1 MALSLNTNISAITA
15 RRNLLRVSDK
25 LKTSMERLSSGLR
38 INRSADD
45 AAGLTIAENLRS
57 QIVGL
62 NRAVTNAADGISLI
76 QTGEGAMRE
85 GNDILHRIRELSV
98 QAANGTLTSRDRQA
112 IQNEVSLLI
121 DEINRIAST
130 TTFNSINL
138 LNGNSS
144 ALVSTSNPQ
153 DVKGIV
159 VGDVGEGGIFS
170 VTINVSESSGGQKLF
185 GRNQILGTGIMTTI
199 DDKGQIY
206 DATHETTL
214 QSISS
219 FKNFRVFEGGVRS
232 VTLTL
237 SSDAD
242 NTVTDIEIFATD
254 TLAIVK
260 SRISLAINDPNQTTD
275 LNLGGGISDGAALVS
290 IASVG
295 VSPAGGLSGSTV
307 ITIMNPEPGRRLV
320 WGGDD
325 KALSALAF
333 TEVQETQPP
342 VFSITI
348 NNISSAFKKFIPRS
362 LKVFG
367 DRAAGLIQ
375 GVDIRFRP
383 TLNISLSGAEVDKV
397 GSFNVP
403 KLVIGKNVLNNT
415 FMLEVTPRPLVF
427 QIGANQG
434 DILATR
440 IGDISAASLGINGI
454 NIVDQTLAGESIRT
468 VDTALK
474 RLNSERANLGAVQN
488 RLESTIRSLGIASEN
503 LTGSESQ
510 IRDLD
515 YSQEIVNFTA
525 LQVLSQSAAS
535 FLAQANALSN
545 TVLTLIGGR

>member
-15 RRNLLRVSDK
+15 RRNLLRVSDE

-45 AAGLTIAENLRS
+45 AAGLTIAENLRA

-62 NRAVTNAADGISLI
+62 NRAITNAADGISLI
-76 QTGEGAMRE
+76 QTGEGAMKE
-85 GNDILHRIRELSV
+85 GNSILHRIRQLSV
-98 QAANGTLTSRDRQA
+98 QAANGTFTSRDRQA

-121 DEINRIAST
+121 EEINRIAST

-144 ALVSTSNPQ
+144 ALVSTNHPL
-153 DVKGIV
+153 DINGIV
-159 VGDVGEGGIFS
+159 VSDVGEGGIFS
-170 VTINVSESSGGQKLF
+170 VTINVSESTPGNRLF
-185 GRNQILGTGIMTTI
+185 GRNQVLGTAILTTI
-199 DDKGQIY
+199 DEKGQVF
-206 DATHETTL
+206 DATSQTTL

-219 FKNFRVFEGGVRS
+219 FRNFKVFDGGVRS

-242 NTVTDIEIFATD
+242 NKITYFELFATD
-254 TLAIVK
+254 TLEIVK
-260 SRISLAINDPNQTTD
+260 ERISLAINDPDQTTD
-275 LNLGGGISDGAALVS
+275 LNLGGGISDGATLVS

-295 VSPAGGLSGSTV
+295 VSPGGGLPGSTV
-307 ITIMNPEPGRRLV
+307 MTIMNPEPGRRLV

-325 KALSALAF
+325 KVLSALVF
-333 TEVQETQPP
+333 NEIQETQPP
-342 VFSITI
+342 VFSITV
-348 NNISSAFKKFIPRS
+348 NNTSSPFKKFIPKT

-367 DRAAGLIQ
+367 DRASGLIQ
-375 GVDIRFRP
+375 GVDICFRP
-383 TLNISLSGAEVDKV
+383 TLNISLSGSSVTQV
-397 GSFNVP
+397 GAFNVP
-403 KLVIGKNVLNNT
+403 ELVISQSDESNSFL
-415 FMLEVTPRPLVF
+415 LEITPRPLVF

-434 DILATR
+434 DVLSTR
-440 IGDISAASLGINGI
+440 IGDISANSLGINGI

-468 VDTALK
+468 VDNALK
-474 RLNSERANLGAVQN
+474 RLNAERSNLGAVQN
-488 RLESTIRSLGIASEN
+488 RLESTIRSLQIASEN

-515 YSQEIVNFTA
+515 FSDEIVNFTA
-525 LQVLSQSAAS
+525 LQVLTQSATS

-545 TVLTLIGGR
+545 TVLTLIGG

>member
-15 RRNLLRVSDK
+15 RRNLLRVSDE

-45 AAGLTIAENLRS
+45 AAGLTIAENLRA

-62 NRAVTNAADGISLI
+62 NRAITNAADGISLI
-76 QTGEGAMRE
+76 QTGEGAMKE
-85 GNDILHRIRELSV
+85 GNSILHRIRQLSV
-98 QAANGTLTSRDRQA
+98 QAANGTLTSKDRQA

-121 DEINRIAST
+121 EEINRIAST

-144 ALVSTSNPQ
+144 ALVSTNHPL
-153 DVKGIV
+153 DINGIV
-159 VGDVGEGGIFS
+159 VSDVGEGGIFS
-170 VTINVSESSGGQKLF
+170 VTINVSESTPGNRLF
-185 GRNQILGTGIMTTI
+185 GRNQVLGTAILTTI
-199 DDKGQIY
+199 DEKGQVF
-206 DATHETTL
+206 DATSQTTL

-219 FKNFRVFEGGVRS
+219 FRNFKVFDGGVRS

-242 NTVTDIEIFATD
+242 NKITYFELFATD
-254 TLAIVK
+254 TLEIVK
-260 SRISLAINDPNQTTD
+260 ERISLAINDPDQTTD
-275 LNLGGGISDGAALVS
+275 LNLGGGISDGATLVS

-295 VSPAGGLSGSTV
+295 VSPGGGLPGSTV
-307 ITIMNPEPGRRLV
+307 MTIMNPEPGRRLV

-325 KALSALAF
+325 KVLSALVF
-333 TEVQETQPP
+333 NEIQETQPP
-342 VFSITI
+342 VFSITV
-348 NNISSAFKKFIPRS
+348 NNTSSPFKKFIPKT

-367 DRAAGLIQ
+367 DRASGLIQ
-375 GVDIRFRP
+375 GVDICFRP
-383 TLNISLSGAEVDKV
+383 TLNISLSGSSVTQV
-397 GSFNVP
+397 GAFNVP
-403 KLVIGKNVLNNT
+403 ELVISQSDESNSFL
-415 FMLEVTPRPLVF
+415 LEITPRPLVF

-434 DILATR
+434 DVLSTR
-440 IGDISAASLGINGI
+440 IGDISANSLGINGI

-468 VDTALK
+468 VDNALK
-474 RLNSERANLGAVQN
+474 RLNAERSNLGAVQN
-488 RLESTIRSLGIASEN
+488 RLESTIRSLQIASEN

-515 YSQEIVNFTA
+515 FSDEIVNFTA
-525 LQVLSQSAAS
+525 LQVLTQSATS

-545 TVLTLIGGR
+545 TVLTLIGG

>member
-15 RRNLLRVSDK
+15 RRNLLRVSDQ
-25 LKTSMERLSSGLR
+25 LKISMERLSSGLR

-45 AAGLTIAENLRS
+45 AAGLTIAENLRA
-57 QIVGL
+57 QIIGL
-62 NRAVTNAADGISLI
+62 NRAITNAADGISLI
-76 QTGEGAMRE
+76 QTGEGAMNE
-85 GNDILHRIRELSV
+85 GNAILHRIRQLSV
-98 QAANGTLTSRDRQA
+98 QAANGTFTSKDRQA

-144 ALVSTSNPQ
+144 ALVSTSHPLDING
-153 DVKGIV
+153 VV

-170 VTINVSESSGGQKLF
+170 VSINVSESTPGNRLI
-185 GRNQILGTGIMTTI
+185 GRTQVLGTGILTTI
-199 DDKGQIY
+199 DEKGRIF
-206 DATHETTL
+206 DATSQTSL

-219 FKNFRVFEGGVRS
+219 FQNYKVFEGGVRS

-242 NTVTDIEIFATD
+242 NKVTEIELFATD
-254 TLAIVK
+254 TLEIAK
-260 SRISLAINDPNQTTD
+260 ERISLAINDPDQTTD

-295 VSPAGGLSGSTV
+295 VSPGGGLPGSTV
-307 ITIMNPEPGRRLV
+307 MTIMNPEPGRRLV

-325 KALSALAF
+325 KLLSALGF
-333 TEVQETQPP
+333 YEIQESQPP

-348 NNISSAFKKFIPRS
+348 NNISSPFKKFIPRT

-367 DRAAGLIQ
+367 DRAYGLIQ

-383 TLNISLSGAEVDKV
+383 TLNISLSGFSTMSV
-397 GSFNVP
+397 GAFNVP
-403 KLVIGKNVLNNT
+403 KLVVSQDVESNSFL
-415 FMLEVTPRPLVF
+415 LEICPRPLVF

-440 IGDISAASLGINGI
+440 IGDISANSLGINGI

-468 VDTALK
+468 VDNALQ
-474 RLNSERANLGAVQN
+474 RLNAERANLGAVQN
-488 RLESTIRSLGIASEN
+488 RLESTIRSLQIASEN

-515 YSQEIVNFTA
+515 FSDEIVNFTA
-525 LQVLSQSAAS
+525 LQVLSQSATS
-535 FLAQANALSN
+535 FLAQANALSS
-545 TVLTLIGGR
+545 TVLTLIGG

>member
-15 RRNLLRVSDK
+15 RRNLLSVSDK

-45 AAGLTIAENLRS
+45 AAGLTIAENLRA

-62 NRAVTNAADGISLI
+62 NRAITNAADGISLI
-76 QTGEGAMRE
+76 QTGEGAMKE
-85 GNDILHRIRELSV
+85 GNSILHRIRQLSV
-98 QAANGTLTSRDRQA
+98 QAANGTLTSKDRQA

-121 DEINRIAST
+121 EEINRIAST

-144 ALVSTSNPQ
+144 ALVSTNHPL
-153 DVKGIV
+153 DINGIV
-159 VGDVGEGGIFS
+159 VSDVGEGGIFS
-170 VTINVSESSGGQKLF
+170 LTINVSVSTPGNRLF
-185 GRNQILGTGIMTTI
+185 GRNQVLGTAILTTI
-199 DDKGQIY
+199 DEKGRIF
-206 DATHETTL
+206 DATSQTTL

-219 FKNFRVFEGGVRS
+219 FRNFKVFEGGVRS

-242 NTVTDIEIFATD
+242 NKITNFELFATD
-254 TLAIVK
+254 TLEIVK
-260 SRISLAINDPNQTTD
+260 ERISLAINDPDQTTD
-275 LNLGGGISDGAALVS
+275 LNLGGGISDGATLVS

-295 VSPAGGLSGSTV
+295 VSPGGGLPGSTV
-307 ITIMNPEPGRRLV
+307 MTIMNPEPGRRLV

-325 KALSALAF
+325 KVLSALGF
-333 TEVQETQPP
+333 NEIQETQPP
-342 VFSITI
+342 VFSITV
-348 NNISSAFKKFIPRS
+348 NNISSPFKKFIPKT

-367 DRAAGLIQ
+367 DRASGLIQ
-375 GVDIRFRP
+375 GVDISFRP
-383 TLNISLSGAEVDKV
+383 TLNISLSGSSVTQV
-397 GSFNVP
+397 GAFNVP
-403 KLVIGKNVLNNT
+403 ELVISQSDESNSFL
-415 FMLEVTPRPLVF
+415 LEITPRPLVF

-434 DILATR
+434 DVLSTR
-440 IGDISAASLGINGI
+440 IGDISANSLGINGI

-468 VDTALK
+468 VDNALK
-474 RLNSERANLGAVQN
+474 RLNAERANLGAVQN
-488 RLESTIRSLGIASEN
+488 RLESTIRSLQISSEN

-515 YSQEIVNFTA
+515 FSDEIVNFTA
-525 LQVLSQSAAS
+525 LQVLTQSATS

-545 TVLTLIGGR
+545 TVLALIGG

>member
-15 RRNLLRVSDK
+15 RRNLLRVSDE

-45 AAGLTIAENLRS
+45 AAGLTIAENLRA
-57 QIVGL
+57 QIIGL
-62 NRAVTNAADGISLI
+62 NRAVTNAVDGISLI
-76 QTGEGAMRE
+76 QTGEGAMKE
-85 GNDILHRIRELSV
+85 GSAILHRIRQLSV
-98 QAANGTLTSRDRQA
+98 QAANGTYTSKDRQA

-144 ALVSTSNPQ
+144 ALVSTSHPLDIN
-153 DVKGIV
+153 GIV

-170 VTINVSESSGGQKLF
+170 VTINVSESTPGNRLF
-185 GRNQILGTGIMTTI
+185 GRNQVVGTGILTTI
-199 DDKGQIY
+199 DERGLVF
-206 DATHETTL
+206 DATPQTTL

-219 FKNFRVFEGGVRS
+219 FRNFKVFEGGVRN

-242 NTVTDIEIFATD
+242 NQATDIELFATD
-254 TLAIVK
+254 TLEIMK
-260 SRISLAINDPNQTTD
+260 ERISLAINDPNQITD

-290 IASVG
+290 ITSVG
-295 VSPAGGLSGSTV
+295 ASTGGGLPGSSV
-307 ITIMNPEPGRRLV
+307 MTIMNPEPGRRLV

-325 KALSALAF
+325 KTLSALGF
-333 TEVQETQPP
+333 NEIQETQPP
-342 VFSITI
+342 VFSITV
-348 NNISSAFKKFIPRS
+348 NNISSPFKKFIPKS

-383 TLNISLSGAEVDKV
+383 TLNVSLSGSSVTQV
-397 GSFNVP
+397 GAFNVP
-403 KLVIGKNVLNNT
+403 ELVISQTNGGNSFL
-415 FMLEVTPRPLVF
+415 LEISPRPLIF
-427 QIGANQG
+427 QIGADQG
-434 DILATR
+434 DVLSTR
-440 IGDISAASLGINGI
+440 IGDISAKSLGINGI
-454 NIVDQTLAGESIRT
+454 NIIDQTLAGESIRT
-468 VDTALK
+468 VDNALK
-474 RLNSERANLGAVQN
+474 RLNAERANLGAVQN
-488 RLESTIRSLGIASEN
+488 RLESTIRSLQIASEN

-515 YSQEIVNFTA
+515 FSGEIVNFTA
-525 LQVLSQSAAS
+525 LQVLSQSATS

-545 TVLTLIGGR
+545 SVLTLIGG

>member
-15 RRNLLRVSDK
+15 RRNLLRVSDQ

-45 AAGLTIAENLRS
+45 AAGLTIAENLRA

-62 NRAVTNAADGISLI
+62 NRAIVNAEDGISLI
-76 QTGEGAMRE
+76 QTGEGAMNE
-85 GNDILHRIRELSV
+85 GNAILHRIRQLSV
-98 QAANGTLTSRDRQA
+98 QAANGTYTSRDRQA

-121 DEINRIAST
+121 DEINRIASS

-144 ALVSTSNPQ
+144 ALVSTSHPLDIN
-153 DVKGIV
+153 GIV

-170 VTINVSESSGGQKLF
+170 VSINVSESTPGNRLI
-185 GRNQILGTGIMTTI
+185 GRTQILGTGILTTI
-199 DDKGQIY
+199 DEKGRIF
-206 DATHETTL
+206 DATSQTTL

-219 FKNFRVFEGGVRS
+219 FQNFKVFEGGVRS

-242 NTVTDIEIFATD
+242 NKITDIELFATD
-254 TLAIVK
+254 TLEIVK
-260 SRISLAINDPNQTTD
+260 ERISLAINDPNQTTD
-275 LNLGGGISDGAALVS
+275 LNLGGGISDGATLIS

-295 VSPAGGLSGSTV
+295 VSPGGGLPGSTV
-307 ITIMNPEPGRRLV
+307 MTIMNPEPGRRLV

-325 KALSALAF
+325 KTLSALGF
-333 TEVQETQPP
+333 HEIQETQPP
-342 VFSITI
+342 VFSITV
-348 NNISSAFKKFIPRS
+348 NNISSPFKRFIPKT

-367 DRAAGLIQ
+367 DRASGLIQ

-383 TLNISLSGAEVDKV
+383 TLNISLSGSSVTQA
-397 GSFNVP
+397 GAFNIP
-403 KLVIGKNVLNNT
+403 KLVISQDVESNSFL
-415 FMLEVTPRPLVF
+415 LEITPRPLVF

-434 DILATR
+434 DVLSTR
-440 IGDISAASLGINGI
+440 IGDISAKSLGINGI

-468 VDTALK
+468 VDNALK
-474 RLNSERANLGAVQN
+474 RLNAERANLGAVQN
-488 RLESTIRSLGIASEN
+488 RLESTIRSLQIASEN

-515 YSQEIVNFTA
+515 FSDEIVNFTA
-525 LQVLSQSAAS
+525 LQVLSQSATS
-535 FLAQANALSN
+535 FLAQANALSG
-545 TVLTLIGGR
+545 TVLTLIGG